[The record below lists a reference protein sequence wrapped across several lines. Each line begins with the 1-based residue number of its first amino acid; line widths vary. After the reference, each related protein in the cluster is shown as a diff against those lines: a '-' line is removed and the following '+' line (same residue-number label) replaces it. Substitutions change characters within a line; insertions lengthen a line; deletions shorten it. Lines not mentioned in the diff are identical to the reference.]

1 MKSSGIDIFLKS
13 TLCTNVQDALTQ
25 LEQAGRKN
33 FSEASNTQGL
43 TLGSNFRNFIRL
55 SYPNRMDPQL
65 KMVSENLHWTPDICT
80 LQDSKQAEMI
90 QPSII
95 DIKRK
100 SKALV
105 KASSGSKNW
114 TEEIEETAARKPR

>member
-1 MKSSGIDIFLKS
+1 
-13 TLCTNVQDALTQ
+13 
-25 LEQAGRKN
+25 
-33 FSEASNTQGL
+33 
-43 TLGSNFRNFIRL
+43 
-55 SYPNRMDPQL
+55 MDPQL
-65 KMVSENLHWTPDICT
+65 KMASENLHWTPDICT